1 MQAYF
6 VQLVHLEAAI
16 VHVFFDIRMM
26 HHDGLKLRKFN
37 NKFILKPFGT
47 LRRGTLRVQPYN
59 CGLEQDKMI
68 EKLKEDVLFGER
80 KKAVLS
86 AIK

>member
-1 MQAYF
+1 MPGVFYTAGTLRSGY
-6 VQLVHLEAAI
+6 I

-47 LRRGTLRVQPYN
+47 LRRGTLRVL
-59 CGLEQDKMI
+59 GTVELLADHE
-68 EKLKEDVLFGER
+68 V
-80 KKAVLS
+80 
-86 AIK
+86 